1 MQVILLPFHLYFYFI
16 LIFGPCFLKTDSSPH
31 FFLVIFTLVS
41 FWNYDKRTWVHAVRR
56 VTAETPENAKH
67 STWARTQVRK
77 KSHVKRTH
85 HQSLVGPYAF
95 PFTPSYCCCPL
106 AQQWSWTRWRGFV
119 APCRPIE
126 KEARSLHSSQRWVE
140 CDDSLW
146 VMAVSNKFVIF
157 YFKNWVLMQRLV
169 LGLNA
174 KWIILKFFFCI
185 MWGGVRASNVKPPDF
200 FKGTIRNCA
209 LWNSHHIAW
218 VSHIPVLYSLSQS
231 CFVWLDLFSRM
242 CSWIV
247 YTQNAHCQIYLMCQ
261 HKFWLILFFFLL
273 PLLMKTFWRLV

>member
-157 YFKNWVLMQRLV
+157 
-169 LGLNA
+169 
-174 KWIILKFFFCI
+174 
-185 MWGGVRASNVKPPDF
+185 F
-200 FKGTIRNCA
+200 FKLGAYAASCPGLECKVN
-209 LWNSHHIAW
+209 H
-218 VSHIPVLYSLSQS
+218 SQ
-231 CFVWLDLFSRM
+231 V
-242 CSWIV
+242 
-247 YTQNAHCQIYLMCQ
+247 
-261 HKFWLILFFFLL
+261 FFLHHVGRSSCL
-273 PLLMKTFWRLV
+273 KCQTTRFLQGNHPKLCTLK

>member
-1 MQVILLPFHLYFYFI
+1 MKGLCSSLSSHWKRSSLATLLPAL
-16 LIFGPCFLKTDSSPH
+16 GG
-31 FFLVIFTLVS
+31 V
-41 FWNYDKRTWVHAVRR
+41 WW
-56 VTAETPENAKH
+56 
-67 STWARTQVRK
+67 
-77 KSHVKRTH
+77 
-85 HQSLVGPYAF
+85 QSLGDG
-95 PFTPSYCCCPL
+95 SL
-106 AQQWSWTRWRGFV
+106 QQVCYF
-119 APCRPIE
+119 
-126 KEARSLHSSQRWVE
+126 L
-140 CDDSLW
+140 
-146 VMAVSNKFVIF
+146 
-157 YFKNWVLMQRLV
+157 FKNWVLMQRLV

-261 HKFWLILFFFLL
+261 HKFWLILFFFATITYENIL
-273 PLLMKTFWRLV
+273 KTGVVRKGILCHCNACLTNLFTTKESS